1 MQEENKM
8 LKKKWIALNTTLI
21 IGLGSFA
28 IPAINANAS
37 TLQSQ
42 QSDISQKRADLKTQ
56 ISDAEIKIVEGEEE
70 LAALTQKIN
79 RVNAAVE
86 ANTAKIKET
95 KEKIETTKTEIAKLE
110 TEIKEL
116 KDRIEKRNN
125 ILKERARTFQE
136 NGGSVDYVEVLLG
149 AATFKDFVDRVG
161 AVATIMEADQD
172 IIADNEKDKK
182 TLEKKQGKVEDKL
195 SGLNEMKLDLEEMQ
209 KQILAQKEQNEQ
221 SKKELE
227 QKQQANKAAKAKL
240 EQEDSTLAS
249 KESEIKAMLAKKKQA
264 ELDALVQS
272 TVGNTASSESNTSV
286 STNNSSKSS
295 VSASTDDSSKTSTAT
310 SSSSSS
316 NASSGSESK
325 SKSNSSSNTI
335 NTSNNSVGGG
345 KSTVITA
352 GYKYIGNSTYKF
364 GGGRTASDIA
374 NGLFDCSGFVHWAYA
389 QAGYNIGSSTDALK
403 NQGTRVS
410 ASNIQPGDLV
420 FFDTYKKDGHVGIYV
435 GGGKFIGSQ
444 SSTGV
449 AIASMTSGYWKGV
462 FNGRVVRF

>member
-110 TEIKEL
+110 AEIKEL

>member
-1 MQEENKM
+1 M
-8 LKKKWIALNTTLI
+8 LKKKWIALNTTLV
-21 IGLGSFA
+21 IGLGSSFA

-42 QSDISQKRADLKTQ
+42 QSDISQKRADLKSQ
-56 ISDAEIKIVEGEEE
+56 ISDAEIKIVEAEEE

-79 RVNAAVE
+79 RVDAAVA
-86 ANTAKIKET
+86 ANTEKIQET
-95 KEKIETTKTEIAKLE
+95 KEKIQETKKEIAKLE
-110 TEIKEL
+110 VEIKEL

-172 IIADNEKDKK
+172 IIADNERDKK
-182 TLEKKQGKVEDKL
+182 VLETKQGKVEDKL

-227 QKQQANKAAKAKL
+227 QKQQANKAAKAQL

-249 KESEIKAMLAKKKQA
+249 KESEIKAMLAKKKQE
-264 ELDALVQS
+264 ELDALVKS
-272 TVGNTASSESNTSV
+272 TIGSNASNDSTTPVNTS
-286 STNNSSKSS
+286 SSAADNSSKSS
-295 VSASTDDSSKTSTAT
+295 TSSNSSSNTGSSSNT

-316 NASSGSESK
+316 ETSSKSGSESK
-325 SKSNSSSNTI
+325 KDSSAKI

-389 QAGYNIGSSTDALK
+389 QAGYSIGSSTDALK